1 MVASFRWALSC
12 WRRCSRFHG
21 DHQIILWYAKSM
33 TTKFTISLPD
43 EDAHLLD
50 EYVRDHGLR
59 GRSAGIRAALRLLST
74 SGLERDYAAAFAE
87 GDVDEVWDAVT
98 ADTE

>member
-1 MVASFRWALSC
+1 
-12 WRRCSRFHG
+12 
-21 DHQIILWYAKSM
+21 M

-87 GDVDEVWDAVT
+87 GDVDEEWDAVT